1 MVPSSR
7 RPTARQL
14 EPMPSGGEFA
24 KQPSLRRVTE
34 LDPLPPTATKEH
46 DLEAFM
52 HIAARLCDILV
63 TSGKRPYHSDTA
75 DLGIALSVLILR
87 TRAIADGAERMET
100 LESMYVLLQ
109 PLVEW
114 MLVPPR
120 PWTDPDMELQ
130 ASLAV
135 AVIPTCVW
143 AVRMQR
149 LGGEALKK
157 PDVDDS
163 VLSGKPGVAET
174 PIDSE
179 DWFADE
185 RLPAAIALLGDSS
198 VHWVVRLAVCK
209 LLNAHPMNSFE
220 RKAFTNMMLSDPA
233 RVIEGVLKLFADH
246 MPALGPGGSPTGDD
260 CLEVADTKMIGT
272 VAFNLIL
279 RTVRSD
285 AARPRS

>member
-63 TSGKRPYHSDTA
+63 TSGQRPYHSDTA
-75 DLGIALSVLILR
+75 DLAIALSVLILR

-120 PWTDPDMELQ
+120 PWTDPDIELQ
-130 ASLAV
+130 AALAV

-157 PDVDDS
+157 P
-163 VLSGKPGVAET
+163 
-174 PIDSE
+174 
-179 DWFADE
+179 
-185 RLPAAIALLGDSS
+185 
-198 VHWVVRLAVCK
+198 
-209 LLNAHPMNSFE
+209 
-220 RKAFTNMMLSDPA
+220 
-233 RVIEGVLKLFADH
+233 
-246 MPALGPGGSPTGDD
+246 
-260 CLEVADTKMIGT
+260 
-272 VAFNLIL
+272 
-279 RTVRSD
+279 
-285 AARPRS
+285 